1 VDVGKL
7 LQENQALVGA
17 VVGFL
22 VSQAVQ
28 VWRDRQG
35 EERAI
40 AAERRADRRAQRD
53 ARLARLRRTF
63 EPVLIAAWGI
73 QSASSEYI
81 FSQGDPNVTSAEIFN
96 KATAGINEARAQLM
110 LEENVRDVFDELE
123 KVRIAFGT
131 IRIEVGDKTYGGST
145 SPNAVMKAQADLRDG
160 VKKIEQLVDEHLR
173 AAERSVI

>member
-1 VDVGKL
+1 
-7 LQENQALVGA
+7 
-17 VVGFL
+17 GFMA
-22 VSQAVQ
+22 SQAVQ
-28 VWRDRQG
+28 IWRDWQTER
-35 EERAI
+35 RAI
-40 AAERRADRRAQRD
+40 AREQRADRRALRD
-53 ARLARLRRTF
+53 ARLVRLRRTF

-81 FSQGDPNVTSAEIFN
+81 FSQGDPNVTSTEILN

-131 IRIEVGDKTYGGST
+131 IRIEIGDKTYGGSS
-145 SPNAVMKAQADLRDG
+145 SPNAVMKAQNDLRDG
-160 VKKIEQLVDEHLR
+160 VKRIEELVDKHLR